1 MILPVLSLCVRVY
14 VWGGGRQNDLLD
26 VVASIE
32 LSHQTVRRIRI
43 NFLFALVYN
52 LLGIPLAAGGRRN
65 RVAGSLTDR
74 KFECRGVK
82 LIFT

>member
-1 MILPVLSLCVRVY
+1 MCVCVCLA
-14 VWGGGRQNDLLD
+14 QNDLLD

-52 LLGIPLAAGGRRN
+52 LLGIPLAAGGRGHSAVC
-65 RVAGSLTDR
+65 RVVR
-74 KFECRGVK
+74 KS
-82 LIFT
+82 

>member
-1 MILPVLSLCVRVY
+1 MGIMISPVCICVCVCLA
-14 VWGGGRQNDLLD
+14 QNDLLD

-52 LLGIPLAAGGRRN
+52 LLGIPLAAGGRGH
-65 RVAGSLTDR
+65 RVTG
-74 KFECRGVK
+74 
-82 LIFT
+82 